1 MKQLTLQEQYN
12 LIKEGKGHKDMFLKA
27 AKSQFPNIV
36 PNAAT
41 FEQTS
46 TLLKQRSV
54 ISENIWGVATGK
66 STQPDWFSIF
76 NENVNENYVASSQEE
91 PVKNSDKKISKE
103 VEKDQESNFDYKDPK
118 NRDNVYGQEFLTGY
132 YAEMKDPKNSEKT
145 VDELLELVSKNLAKD
160 RLYYVKDGQF
170 GVKGLGYTEDAP
182 GLGAGEKIKGKYI
195 SSGHGDLKE
204 GKETKSKNFE
214 VGDEVKYN
222 GKDYKITR
230 IIDDR
235 IYIKD
240 LKYGKRP
247 DSWVKAQDLK
257 ENQNTMNEAPASNDP
272 KIEKLVAGI
281 NELISKAIDED
292 GDPIGVIDTTST
304 WEEPYVYSPIEY
316 KNGALKV
323 TSKSVYGKDK
333 EVDMIKKSDMEYD
346 GIPTLRNIMKMYK
359 RVLKK
364 SQLNEFQ
371 VNTYDFKGTGLI
383 VVGSTKID
391 NNAISDM
398 IDKTGYYAIWNAQE
412 GYWFFPEAEE
422 TLDALEMELDKE
434 FGKRGINARFE
445 SQVEESLN
453 ENNMI
458 KLMDL
463 FEREYYM
470 PEAKTPKKKEEP
482 KKKVKKSPIANRVKE
497 IEEESTFRAMEGKIQ
512 AMAEEIEMRE
522 GKLAM
527 IDENEDLQEFINP
540 VRIKEMQKEI
550 NELRREK
557 GKMEKIYEKKSK
569 GRKPKEIIDETEIE
583 EEY

>member
-1 MKQLTLQEQYN
+1 MKQLTLQEHYN

-46 TLLKQRSV
+46 TLLKQRSI
-54 ISENIWGVATGK
+54 ISEAIWGVATGK
-66 STQPDWFSIF
+66 TTQPDWFSIF

-103 VEKDQESNFDYKDPK
+103 VEEDQESNFDYKDPK

-132 YAEMKDPKNSEKT
+132 YTEMKDPKNSDKT

-182 GLGAGEKIKGKYI
+182 GLGAGKEAKGKYK
-195 SSGHGDLKE
+195 SSGYGDLKE
-204 GKETKSKNFE
+204 NKETKSKNFE

-247 DSWVKAQDLK
+247 DSWVKAIDLK
-257 ENQNTMNEAPASNDP
+257 
-272 KIEKLVAGI
+272 KLVKE
-281 NELISKAIDED
+281 NMPQDELYQKRIDERNYLIRLIKTGTNEEIVD
-292 GDPIGVIDTTST
+292 GLKTHIDYAKHTAIL
-304 WEEPYVYSPIEY
+304 VMLQKY
-316 KNGALKV
+316 KL
-323 TSKSVYGKDK
+323 YKD
-333 EVDMIKKSDMEYD
+333 VVSIIDMMGDDAQYI
-346 GIPTLRNIMKMYK
+346 LRGNKIY
-359 RVLKK
+359 
-364 SQLNEFQ
+364 EFQ

-398 IDKTGYYAIWNAQE
+398 VDKTGYYAIWNAQE

-463 FEREYYM
+463 FEGEYYEM
-470 PEAKTPKKKEEP
+470 PKKEKKVKEIV
-482 KKKVKKSPIANRVKE
+482 KKKVKKSAIADRVKE
-497 IEEESTFRAMEGKIQ
+497 IEAESMFNAMEGKIQ

-522 GKLAM
+522 NKLSM

-550 NELRREK
+550 DELKKTKE
-557 GKMEKIYEKKSK
+557 KMEKEYEKKSK
-569 GRKPKEIIDETEIE
+569 GRKPKEVIDETETE
-583 EEY
+583 EGY

>member
-1 MKQLTLQEQYN
+1 MKQLTLQEHYN

-46 TLLKQRSV
+46 TLLKQRSI
-54 ISENIWGVATGK
+54 ISEAIWGVATGK
-66 STQPDWFSIF
+66 TTQPDWFSIF

-103 VEKDQESNFDYKDPK
+103 VEEDQESNFDYKDPK

-132 YAEMKDPKNSEKT
+132 YTEMKDPKNSEKT

-182 GLGAGEKIKGKYI
+182 GLGAGKEAKGKYK
-195 SSGHGDLKE
+195 SSGYGDLKE
-204 GKETKSKNFE
+204 NKETKSKNFE

-230 IIDDR
+230 MIDDR

-247 DSWVKAQDLK
+247 DSWVKANDLK
-257 ENQNTMNEAPASNDP
+257 ENAPINEAPASNDP
-272 KIEKLVAGI
+272 KIEKIVAGI

-316 KNGALKV
+316 KNGALKI
-323 TSKSVYGKDK
+323 TSKSVYGKDN
-333 EVDMIKKSDMEYD
+333 EVDTIRKSDIEID

-364 SQLNEFQ
+364 NNINEFQ
-371 VNTYDFKGTGLI
+371 VNTYDFKGTGLV
-383 VVGSTKID
+383 VVGSTKVD
-391 NNAISDM
+391 NNEISDM
-398 IDKTGYYAIWNAQE
+398 VDKTGYYAIWNAQE

-463 FEREYYM
+463 FEGEYYEM
-470 PEAKTPKKKEEP
+470 PKKEKKVKEIV
-482 KKKVKKSPIANRVKE
+482 KKKVKKSAIADRVKE
-497 IEEESTFRAMEGKIQ
+497 IEAESMFNAMEGKIQ

-522 GKLAM
+522 NKLSM

-550 NELRREK
+550 DELKKTKE
-557 GKMEKIYEKKSK
+557 KMEKEYEKKSK
-569 GRKPKEIIDETEIE
+569 GRKPKEVIDETETE
-583 EEY
+583 EGY

>member
-1 MKQLTLQEQYN
+1 MKQLTLQEHYN

-46 TLLKQRSV
+46 TLLKQRSI
-54 ISENIWGVATGK
+54 ISEAIWGIATGK
-66 STQPDWFSIF
+66 TTQPDWFSIF
-76 NENVNENYVASSQEE
+76 NENVNENYVVSSQEE

-103 VEKDQESNFDYKDPK
+103 VEEDQESNFDYKDPK
-118 NRDNVYGQEFLTGY
+118 NRDNVYGQDFLTGY
-132 YAEMKDPKNSEKT
+132 YTEMKDPKNSEKT

-182 GLGAGEKIKGKYI
+182 GLGAGKEAKGKYK
-195 SSGHGDLKE
+195 SSGYGDLKE
-204 GKETKSKNFE
+204 NKETKSKNFE

-230 IIDDR
+230 MIDDR

-247 DSWVKAQDLK
+247 DSWVKANDLK
-257 ENQNTMNEAPASNDP
+257 ENAPINEAPASNDP
-272 KIEKLVAGI
+272 KIEKIVAGI

-316 KNGALKV
+316 KNGALKI
-323 TSKSVYGKDK
+323 TSKSVYGKDN
-333 EVDMIKKSDMEYD
+333 EVDTIRKSDMEID

-364 SQLNEFQ
+364 NNINEFQ
-371 VNTYDFKGTGLI
+371 VNTYDFKGTGLV
-383 VVGSTKID
+383 VVGSTKVD
-391 NNAISDM
+391 NNEISDM
-398 IDKTGYYAIWNAQE
+398 VDKTGYYAIWNAQE

-470 PEAKTPKKKEEP
+470 PEDKKEKKVKEEP
-482 KKKVKKSPIANRVKE
+482 KKKVKKSPIADRVKE

-550 NELRREK
+550 DELRREK

-569 GRKPKEIIDETEIE
+569 GKKPKGIIDGTEIE

>member
-1 MKQLTLQEQYN
+1 MKQLTLQEHYN

-46 TLLKQRSV
+46 TLLKQRSI
-54 ISENIWGVATGK
+54 ISETIWGVATGK
-66 STQPDWFSIF
+66 TTQPDWFSIF
-76 NENVNENYVASSQEE
+76 NENVNENYVVSSQEE

-103 VEKDQESNFDYKDPK
+103 VEEDQESNFDYKDPK
-118 NRDNVYGQEFLTGY
+118 NRDNVYGQDFLTGY
-132 YAEMKDPKNSEKT
+132 YTEMKDPKNSEKT

-182 GLGAGEKIKGKYI
+182 GLGAGKEAKGKYK
-195 SSGHGDLKE
+195 SSGYGDLKE
-204 GKETKSKNFE
+204 NKETKSKNFE

-230 IIDDR
+230 MIDDR

-247 DSWVKAQDLK
+247 DSWVKANDLK
-257 ENQNTMNEAPASNDP
+257 ENAPINEAPASNDP
-272 KIEKLVAGI
+272 KIEKIVAGI

-316 KNGALKV
+316 KNGALKI
-323 TSKSVYGKDK
+323 TSKSVYGKDN
-333 EVDMIKKSDMEYD
+333 EVDTIRKSDMEID

-364 SQLNEFQ
+364 NNINEFQ
-371 VNTYDFKGTGLI
+371 VNTYDFKGTGLV
-383 VVGSTKID
+383 VVGSTKVD
-391 NNAISDM
+391 NNEISDM
-398 IDKTGYYAIWNAQE
+398 VDKTGYYAIWNAQE

-470 PEAKTPKKKEEP
+470 PEDKKEKKVKEEP
-482 KKKVKKSPIANRVKE
+482 KKKVKKSPIADRVKE

-550 NELRREK
+550 DELRREK

-569 GRKPKEIIDETEIE
+569 GKKPKGIIDGTEIE